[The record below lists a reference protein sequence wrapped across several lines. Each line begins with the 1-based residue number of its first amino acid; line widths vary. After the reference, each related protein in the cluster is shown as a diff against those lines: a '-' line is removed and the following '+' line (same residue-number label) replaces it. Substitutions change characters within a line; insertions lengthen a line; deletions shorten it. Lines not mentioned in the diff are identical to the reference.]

1 MTYRE
6 KYFELQKHQNKYL
19 NLSAIKSLLIDNG
32 GFVDFFNLIKHFDEE
47 LKDENKLNKQIEE
60 LTSGKPLQYV
70 LGYAYFVN
78 SNYKVTPDVLI
89 PRQETEQLA
98 VSTLTTIVK
107 MFGKE
112 PKITIADIG
121 TGSGILGIY
130 LKEYFPES
138 KVICADISEKA
149 LEIAKENAKLHHVEI
164 DFRQGDMLE
173 PIMNED
179 SIDVIVSNP
188 PYIPSKDTV
197 DPQTLEHEPHLA
209 LFASPATKYYEIILT
224 SIDKQLMN
232 DNKFL
237 IAFEIGEDMEEDLTE
252 LLEDKYSGIMY
263 RFDKDIYD
271 KTRFL
276 FIVNNKDVINAL
288 N

>member
-6 KYFELQKHQNKYL
+6 KYFQLQKQQNKYL

-32 GFVDFFNLIKHFDEE
+32 GFADFFNLLKHFDEQ
-47 LKDENKLNKQIEE
+47 LKDENKLNQQIEE

-78 SNYKVTPDVLI
+78 SNYIVTPDVLI

-98 VSTLTTIVK
+98 VSALSQIVK

-112 PKITIADIG
+112 PKIKIVDIG

-130 LKEYFPES
+130 LKEYFPKS
-138 KVICADISEKA
+138 RIICTDISENCLK
-149 LEIAKENAKLHHVEI
+149 IAKENAILHHVDI

-173 PIMNED
+173 PIINE
-179 SIDVIVSNP
+179 SNIDVIVSNP
-188 PYIPSKDTV
+188 PYIPSKDTI
-197 DPQTLEHEPHLA
+197 DSQTLEHEPHLA
-209 LFASPATKYYEIILT
+209 LFANPASKYYEIILT
-224 SIDKQLMN
+224 SIDKQLLS

-237 IAFEIGEDMEEDLTE
+237 IAFEIGEDMEDDLTQ
-252 LLEDKYSGIMY
+252 LLEEKYPGIMY
-263 RFDKDIYD
+263 RFDKDIYN

-276 FIVNNKDVINAL
+276 YIVKNEELVNAL

>member
-6 KYFELQKHQNKYL
+6 KYFQLQKQQNKYL

-32 GFVDFFNLIKHFDEE
+32 GFADFFNLLKHFDEE
-47 LKDENKLNKQIEE
+47 LKDENKLNTQIKE
-60 LTSGKPLQYV
+60 LTSGTPLQYV

-98 VSTLTTIVK
+98 VSALTQIVK

-112 PKITIADIG
+112 PKIKIVDIG

-130 LKEYFPES
+130 LKEYFPKS
-138 KVICADISEKA
+138 KVICSDISENCLK
-149 LEIAKENAKLHHVEI
+149 IAKENADLHHVSI
-164 DFRQGDMLE
+164 DFRQGDMLD
-173 PIMNED
+173 PIMNE
-179 SIDVIVSNP
+179 SNIDVIVSNP

-197 DPQTLEHEPHLA
+197 DPQTLEYEPHLA
-209 LFASPATKYYEIILT
+209 LFANPASKYYEIILT
-224 SIDKQLMN
+224 SIDKQLLS

-237 IAFEIGEDMEEDLTE
+237 IAFEIGEDMEVELTQ
-252 LLEDKYSGIMY
+252 LLEEKYPGIMY
-263 RFDKDIYD
+263 RFDKDIYN

-276 FIVNNKDVINAL
+276 YIVKNEELVNAL

>member
-6 KYFELQKHQNKYL
+6 KYFQLQKQQNKYI

-32 GFVDFFNLIKHFDEE
+32 GFADFFNLLKHFDEE
-47 LKDENKLNKQIEE
+47 IRDENKLNSQIEE
-60 LTSGKPLQYV
+60 LTSGMPLQYV

-78 SNYKVTPDVLI
+78 SNYKVTPDVFI

-98 VSTLTTIVK
+98 VSVLAQIIK

-112 PKITIADIG
+112 PKITIVDIG

-130 LKEYFPES
+130 LKEYFPKS
-138 KVICADISEKA
+138 KVICMDISGNCLK
-149 LEIAKENAKLHHVEI
+149 IAKENADLHHVSI
-164 DFRQGDMLE
+164 DFRQGDMLD
-173 PIMNED
+173 PIMNE
-179 SIDVIVSNP
+179 SNIDVIVSNP

-197 DPQTLEHEPHLA
+197 DQQTLEYEPHLA
-209 LFASPATKYYEIILT
+209 LFANPASKYYEIILT
-224 SIDKQLMN
+224 SIDKQLLS

-237 IAFEIGEDMEEDLTE
+237 IAFEIGEDMEEELTQ
-252 LLEDKYSGIMY
+252 LLEEKYPGIMY
-263 RFDKDIYD
+263 RFDKDIYN

-276 FIVNNKDVINAL
+276 YIVKNEELVNAL

>member
-6 KYFELQKHQNKYL
+6 KYFQLQKQQNKYL

-32 GFVDFFNLIKHFDEE
+32 GFADFFNLLKHFDEE
-47 LKDENKLNKQIEE
+47 IRDENKLNSQIEE
-60 LTSGKPLQYV
+60 LTSGTPLQYV

-78 SNYKVTPDVLI
+78 GNYKVTPDVLI

-98 VSTLTTIVK
+98 VSALTQIVK

-112 PKITIADIG
+112 PKIKIVDIG

-130 LKEYFPES
+130 LKEYFPKS
-138 KVICADISEKA
+138 KVICTDISENCLK
-149 LEIAKENAKLHHVEI
+149 IAKENAILHHVDI
-164 DFRQGDMLE
+164 DFRQGNMLE
-173 PIMNED
+173 PIMNE
-179 SIDVIVSNP
+179 SNIDVIVSNP

-197 DPQTLEHEPHLA
+197 DPQTLKYEPHIA
-209 LFASPATKYYEIILT
+209 LFANPSSKYYEIILT
-224 SIDKQLMN
+224 SIDKQLLR
-232 DNKFL
+232 DDKFL
-237 IAFEIGEDMEEDLTE
+237 IAFEIGEDMEEELTQ
-252 LLEDKYSGIMY
+252 LLEEKYPGIMY
-263 RFDKDIYD
+263 RFDKDIYN

-276 FIVNNKDVINAL
+276 YIVKNEELTNAL

>member
-6 KYFELQKHQNKYL
+6 KYFQLQKQQNKYL

-32 GFVDFFNLIKHFDEE
+32 GFADFFNLLKHFDEE
-47 LKDENKLNKQIEE
+47 LKDENKLNTQIKE
-60 LTSGKPLQYV
+60 LTSGMPLQYV

-98 VSTLTTIVK
+98 VSVLAQIIK

-112 PKITIADIG
+112 PKITIVDIG

-130 LKEYFPES
+130 LKEYFPKS
-138 KVICADISEKA
+138 KVICTDISENCLK
-149 LEIAKENAKLHHVEI
+149 IAKENAILHHVDI

-173 PIMNED
+173 PIMNE
-179 SIDVIVSNP
+179 SNIDVIVSNP
-188 PYIPSKDTV
+188 PYIRSKDTV
-197 DPQTLEHEPHLA
+197 DPQTLEYEPHLA
-209 LFASPATKYYEIILT
+209 LFANPASKYYEIILT
-224 SIDKQLMN
+224 SIDKQLLS

-237 IAFEIGEDMEEDLTE
+237 LAFEIGEDMEEELTQ
-252 LLEDKYSGIMY
+252 LLEEKYPGIMY
-263 RFDKDIYD
+263 RFDKDIYN

-276 FIVNNKDVINAL
+276 YIVKNEELVNAL

>member
-6 KYFELQKHQNKYL
+6 KYFQLQKQQNKYL

-32 GFVDFFNLIKHFDEE
+32 GYADFFNLLKHFDEE
-47 LKDENKLNKQIEE
+47 IRDENKLNSQIEE
-60 LTSGKPLQYV
+60 LTSGTPLQYV

-98 VSTLTTIVK
+98 VSVLAQIVK

-112 PKITIADIG
+112 PKITIVDIG

-130 LKEYFPES
+130 LKEYFLKS
-138 KVICADISEKA
+138 KVICTDISENCLK
-149 LEIAKENAKLHHVEI
+149 IAKENADLHHVSI
-164 DFRQGDMLE
+164 DFRQGDMLD
-173 PIMNED
+173 PIMNE
-179 SIDVIVSNP
+179 SNIDVIVSNP

-209 LFASPATKYYEIILT
+209 LFANPASKYYEIILT
-224 SIDKQLMN
+224 SIDKQLLS

-237 IAFEIGEDMEEDLTE
+237 IAFEIDEDMEAELTQ
-252 LLEDKYSGIMY
+252 LLEEKYPGIMY
-263 RFDKDIYD
+263 RFDKDIYN

-276 FIVNNKDVINAL
+276 YIVKNTELVNAL

>member
-32 GFVDFFNLIKHFDEE
+32 GFADFFNLIKHFDEE

-112 PKITIADIG
+112 PKITIVDIG

-130 LKEYFPES
+130 LKEYFPKS
-138 KVICADISEKA
+138 KVICIDISEKA

-173 PIMNED
+173 PIINED

-209 LFASPATKYYEIILT
+209 LFASPATKYFEIILT

-232 DNKFL
+232 ENKFL
-237 IAFEIGEDMEEDLTE
+237 IAFEIGEDMEEDLTN
-252 LLEDKYSGIMY
+252 LLENKYPGIMY

-276 FIVNNKDVINAL
+276 FIVNNKDVTNAL

>member
-6 KYFELQKHQNKYL
+6 KYFQLQKQQNKYL

-32 GFVDFFNLIKHFDEE
+32 GFADFFNLLKHFDEE

-60 LTSGKPLQYV
+60 LTSGTPLQYV
-70 LGYAYFVN
+70 IGYAYFVN

-98 VSTLTTIVK
+98 VSALTQIVK

-112 PKITIADIG
+112 PKIKIVDIG

-130 LKEYFPES
+130 LKEYFPKS
-138 KVICADISEKA
+138 KVICTDISENCLK
-149 LEIAKENAKLHHVEI
+149 IAKENAILHHVDI

-173 PIMNED
+173 PIMNE
-179 SIDVIVSNP
+179 SNIDVIVSNP

-209 LFASPATKYYEIILT
+209 LFANPASKYYEIILT
-224 SIDKQLMN
+224 SIDKQLLS

-237 IAFEIGEDMEEDLTE
+237 IAFEIGEDMEDDLTQ
-252 LLEDKYSGIMY
+252 LLEEKYPGIMY
-263 RFDKDIYD
+263 RFGKDIYN

-276 FIVNNKDVINAL
+276 YIVKNEELVNAL

>member
-1 MTYRE
+1 
-6 KYFELQKHQNKYL
+6 
-19 NLSAIKSLLIDNG
+19 
-32 GFVDFFNLIKHFDEE
+32 
-47 LKDENKLNKQIEE
+47 
-60 LTSGKPLQYV
+60 
-70 LGYAYFVN
+70 
-78 SNYKVTPDVLI
+78 
-89 PRQETEQLA
+89 
-98 VSTLTTIVK
+98 
-107 MFGKE
+107 
-112 PKITIADIG
+112 
-121 TGSGILGIY
+121 
-130 LKEYFPES
+130 
-138 KVICADISEKA
+138 
-149 LEIAKENAKLHHVEI
+149 
-164 DFRQGDMLE
+164 MLE